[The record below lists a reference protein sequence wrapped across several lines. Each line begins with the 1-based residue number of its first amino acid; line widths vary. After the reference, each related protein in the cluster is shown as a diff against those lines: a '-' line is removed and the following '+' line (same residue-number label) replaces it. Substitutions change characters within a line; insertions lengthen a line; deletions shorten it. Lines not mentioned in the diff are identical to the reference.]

1 MNNLFI
7 KFFICMIVF
16 NSCLAEYKAEIYLN
30 TGALIVDN
38 KIDVLNDKLVLE
50 SKTSMLDIKLINN
63 INFVFDNF
71 NNDLCSSLFRSK
83 KFTSLE
89 GLLEE
94 IIPLKKFSNLQS
106 NLFDYY
112 IWLLKSQIWNRNFDD
127 AKESIKF
134 LSSSKNIRS
143 KKLSD
148 LYNVYIL
155 LEEDDYINAKKYYS
169 LINESP
175 DEAKTMIFY
184 LESRIN
190 FIEKNYSASLEKIAK
205 ILTYY
210 SREHEWIPP
219 TLLLELNI
227 YLEKKQYDKALNV
240 INEIKWS
247 YPKSMWIKNV
257 NLLLEKYSLEGIL

>member
-1 MNNLFI
+1 M
-7 KFFICMIVF
+7 
-16 NSCLAEYKAEIYLN
+16 
-30 TGALIVDN
+30 IVDN

-63 INFVFDNF
+63 INFVFDDF

-134 LSSSKNIRS
+134 FVIF
-143 KKLSD
+143 
-148 LYNVYIL
+148 
-155 LEEDDYINAKKYYS
+155 KKY
-169 LINESP
+169 
-175 DEAKTMIFY
+175 
-184 LESRIN
+184 
-190 FIEKNYSASLEKIAK
+190 
-205 ILTYY
+205 
-210 SREHEWIPP
+210 
-219 TLLLELNI
+219 
-227 YLEKKQYDKALNV
+227 
-240 INEIKWS
+240 
-247 YPKSMWIKNV
+247 
-257 NLLLEKYSLEGIL
+257 

>member
-1 MNNLFI
+1 LFI
-7 KFFICMIVF
+7 LVF
-16 NSCLAEYKAEIYLN
+16 NSCLAEYKAEINLN
-30 TGALIVDN
+30 NGVMIVDN
-38 KIDVLNDKLVLE
+38 KIDVVNDKLVLG
-50 SKTSMLDIKLINN
+50 SKMSMLDIKLINS
-63 INFVFDNF
+63 INFVFDDF
-71 NNDLCSSLFRSK
+71 NNDVCSSLFRNK

-89 GLLEE
+89 ALLEE
-94 IIPLKKFSNLQS
+94 IIPLKKFSNIQS

-112 IWLLKSQIWNRNFDD
+112 VWLLKSQVWNKNFDD

-134 LSSSKNIRS
+134 LSSSKNERS

-148 LYNVYIL
+148 LYYVYIL
-155 LEEDDYINAKKYYS
+155 LEEDNYINAKKNYS
-169 LINESP
+169 LINEYP
-175 DEAKTMIFY
+175 NEAKSMIFY

-190 FIEKNYSASLEKIAK
+190 FIEKNYSSSLERIAK

-210 SREHEWIPP
+210 SRDHEWIPP

-240 INEIKWS
+240 INEIKWL
-247 YPKSMWIKNV
+247 YPKSMWIKNM

>member
-7 KFFICMIVF
+7 KFFICMMVF

-38 KIDVLNDKLVLE
+38 KIDVLNDKLVLG

-63 INFVFDNF
+63 INFVFDDF

-148 LYNVYIL
+148 LY
-155 LEEDDYINAKKYYS
+155 
-169 LINESP
+169 
-175 DEAKTMIFY
+175 MFIFY
-184 LESRIN
+184 LRKTI
-190 FIEKNYSASLEKIAK
+190 ILMQKNI
-205 ILTYY
+205 I
-210 SREHEWIPP
+210 R
-219 TLLLELNI
+219 
-227 YLEKKQYDKALNV
+227 
-240 INEIKWS
+240 
-247 YPKSMWIKNV
+247 
-257 NLLLEKYSLEGIL
+257 